1 MAKKRQTKYA
11 KAITEAKKQLTPE
24 HRARIIG
31 RREENADARKL
42 VKERG
47 TGHFSPKNNAP
58 IWVQTEEARE
68 ARRNIGRRRDA
79 RIHWNLELNGMARVT
94 KDTTCGD
101 MAGMS
106 SLVTAGTF
114 VIVLTEPRASDNY
127 CQVLVNGM
135 PTWISAGRLR
145 KI

>member
-24 HRARIIG
+24 HRARINE
-31 RREENADARKL
+31 RREENVGARKL

-58 IWVQTEEARE
+58 IWVQTEEARK
-68 ARRNIGRRRDA
+68 ARRELGRIRDA
-79 RIHWNLELNGMARVT
+79 RIQWNLELNGMARVT

-106 SLVTAGTF
+106 LVKAGTF
-114 VIVLTEPRASDNY
+114 VIVLTEPRAIDNY

-135 PTWISAGRLR
+135 PTGISAGRLR
-145 KI
+145 KL